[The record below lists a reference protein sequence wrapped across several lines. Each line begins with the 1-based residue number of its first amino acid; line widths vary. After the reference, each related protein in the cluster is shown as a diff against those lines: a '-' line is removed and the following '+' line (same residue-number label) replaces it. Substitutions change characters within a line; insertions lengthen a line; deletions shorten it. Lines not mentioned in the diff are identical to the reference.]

1 MTEEKEILQVTSP
14 VKSVTDDAVG
24 MPWFV
29 ALVRHNTE
37 KKLFELLSSKGLDV
51 YIPVQSRLRVSPS
64 GRKKWVEKVV
74 LPSKLFLRCSE
85 KQRLEVVSHPF
96 IYRFMM
102 NPSAPLVNGVRQLA
116 LIPDKEIQTLRFMLN
131 QSDYPVDFVE
141 TEFSLNDSV
150 RVIRGSLKGLEGKI
164 IESPC
169 PNKDLVVYLDLLGS
183 ARILIPSSDI
193 EKI

>member
-1 MTEEKEILQVTSP
+1 MTEEKENLQVSSP

-102 NPSAPLVNGVRQLA
+102 NPSAPLVNGVRRLA

-169 PNKDLVVYLDLLGS
+169 PNKDLVVYLDLLGC